1 MKVDLNSDLGESFGR
16 FRVGA
21 DEEVMRLITSA
32 NVACGYH
39 AGDPLVMDRTVGLAA
54 ELGVALGAH
63 PGLPDL
69 MGFGRRSIQLSSE
82 EAETYVLYQVAAL
95 AGFARAAQLELTHV
109 KPHGALY
116 NMAARDRDLAC
127 AVVRGVSRFD
137 PELIL
142 VGLAGSE
149 LVEAAAQRDLRV
161 AREGFADRAYNSDGS
176 LRSRRLADAVIADPD
191 VAAERA
197 VTMVRDGVVVAHNGE
212 EIRVRV
218 DTICLHGDT
227 PAAIAMAKT
236 IRRELAAAGIDVRP
250 MGSFVK
256 RRE

>member
-116 NMAARDRDLAC
+116 NMAARDRDLAR